1 MMTLQVLPKS
11 FIDPLIVFQTSGDL
25 RELGGGGIDSAEIAG
40 FMLIT
45 MTKNGKKMRRDF
57 CISNENYD

>member
-1 MMTLQVLPKS
+1 MS
-11 FIDPLIVFQTSGDL
+11 FSDPWIVFQTSGDL
-25 RELGGGGIDSAEIAG
+25 RKLGGGGIDSAEIAG